1 MIKYVNNL
9 SQETRMLIPEDEII
23 AMFNGALNNTASTN
37 PPIFIG
43 IGGGVAAGKNTLLRK
58 LQAENLIP
66 ENIYI
71 HDPDD
76 VMVKLPSYQ
85 IYLAENGAQEAQKIF
100 DKPALEIAEAMLK
113 YAIDNKKDIIYM
125 RTFAAVNILEQLEQ
139 VKNAGYKLTE
149 FHAVFADKDLIEQR
163 LQERERQEQRSFPLN
178 AAIGR
183 TVKFASNFLPCS
195 NFFEKTYKW
204 QNDDELKLTP
214 TNNKCPSMQTSDIL
228 EVRTNGLNK

>member
-1 MIKYVNNL
+1 MIEYVNNL
-9 SQETRMLIPEDEII
+9 SQKTKTLIPEAEII
-23 AMFNGALNNTASTN
+23 AMFNGVLNNTASSN

-58 LQAENLIP
+58 LQADKSVP

-85 IYLAENGAQEAQKIF
+85 KYLAEHGAQEAQKIF

-125 RTFAAVNILEQLEQ
+125 RTFAAQNILEQLEQ

-178 AAIGR
+178 EAIER
-183 TVKFASNFLPCS
+183 TEKFSANFLPCS
-195 NFFEKTYKW
+195 DFFEKTYKW
-204 QNDDELKLTP
+204 QNNDELKLTP
-214 TNNKCPSMQTSDIL
+214 TNNKCHSLQASDIL
-228 EVRTNGLNK
+228 KVRTTGLNK